1 MPKKPFTK
9 GHKKFYIGKKVGL
22 TEFCDLY
29 DAYWRREVSIS
40 EAARRLGVS
49 QPTFRKWVLMTLQNG
64 NSIAGLY
71 FIRENNINAD
81 NETD

>member
-1 MPKKPFTK
+1 
-9 GHKKFYIGKKVGL
+9 
-22 TEFCDLY
+22 
-29 DAYWRREVSIS
+29 VSIC

-49 QPTFRKWVLMTLQNG
+49 QPTFRKWIIMTLENG

-81 NETD
+81 SEID